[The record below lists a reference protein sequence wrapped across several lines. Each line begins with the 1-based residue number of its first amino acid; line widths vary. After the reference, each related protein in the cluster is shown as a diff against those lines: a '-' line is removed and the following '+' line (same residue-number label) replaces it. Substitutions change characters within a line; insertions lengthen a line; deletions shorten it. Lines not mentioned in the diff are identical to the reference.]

1 MSATTPA
8 IVLSSVDAD
17 RLEALLDTPPHRD
30 APGADALRAELERAQ
45 VVEPA
50 ALPADVIS
58 MNTTAECVDDASGQR
73 HRLTLVYPSDADASQ
88 GRVSVLAPVGS
99 ALLGLRVGQSID
111 WPAPGGRALRLRVTA
126 VHHQPEAAGRGAR

>member
-1 MSATTPA
+1 MSAHAPA
-8 IVLSSVDAD
+8 IVLSSLDAD
-17 RLEALLDTPPHRD
+17 RLEQMLDTPPYRD

-50 ALPADVIS
+50 SLPADVVG
-58 MNTTAECVDDASGQR
+58 MNTTAECVDDGSGQR
-73 HRLTLVYPSDADASQ
+73 HRLTLVYPRDADAAQ

-111 WPAPGGRALRLRVTA
+111 WPAPGGRTLRLRVTA
-126 VHHQPEAAGRGAR
+126 VHRQPEASGQASR